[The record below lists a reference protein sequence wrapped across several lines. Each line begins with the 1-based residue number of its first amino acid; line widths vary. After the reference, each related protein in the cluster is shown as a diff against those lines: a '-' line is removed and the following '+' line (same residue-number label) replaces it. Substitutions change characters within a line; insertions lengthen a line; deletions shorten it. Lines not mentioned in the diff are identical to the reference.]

1 MENAKAKEVK
11 NATVTKRSDGE
22 DWNGAR
28 EERCGEANYSKRP
41 CLSEQ
46 SKTISFNV
54 LLLRTSHNTTTN
66 RTFTT
71 TKFPESVAAL
81 KLAIQEEFQ
90 VSVYDQKLSFGSTV
104 MADGESLD
112 FYRLKD
118 GDQITL
124 EYTTTVDVECAFHLM
139 SLLRNALEFVKN
151 EQCQLASG
159 KISPEFS
166 KMISDTLHVKDID
179 QCIRQLFPSE
189 KLLANSDFILK
200 NGGLD
205 VITSLH
211 SLLLKQ
217 TWDNICHLDL
227 QYLEKHVLFLLGSLY
242 IVFPHHL
249 KYKVVNSLDNVI
261 GSFLRVP
268 ISSKHIAVPQNLNL
282 PDTTRS
288 QQFIVLVE
296 VLCGAIQSLTQQV
309 MLQISYF
316 KQWDVIGALMKVA
329 ERTSS
334 HPIQLEDM
342 DPELCLKLESDLV
355 MFLRSV
361 DCSLLH
367 TWMVKTRGFRWQD
380 TFPTVR
386 LVYSP
391 LCRASLCPIDLL
403 CFEAGVC
410 SLHIILSR
418 DNEIQTLI
426 KQGLLDYLICL
437 PWHISEGLEARK
449 KAKLLLE
456 KVGSHMPL
464 QPPSLN
470 NIVRS
475 KLAATC
481 CGLTKAIRYDCY
493 QLVDYCQKTSTGP
506 YKEQIQMD
514 K

>member
-1 MENAKAKEVK
+1 MENAEAKEVK
-11 NATVTKRSDGE
+11 YAMVTARSDEEGCK
-22 DWNGAR
+22 GAR
-28 EERCGEANYSKRP
+28 QERSGEADYSKLP

-54 LLLRTSHNTTTN
+54 LLLCAPQNSTTS

-90 VSVYDQKLSFGSTV
+90 VPVYDQKLSFGSTV
-104 MADGESLD
+104 MADGESLG

-139 SLLRNALEFVKN
+139 SLLRNALEFVNN
-151 EQCQLASG
+151 EQCQLSSG
-159 KISPEFS
+159 RISPLFS

-179 QCIRQLFPSE
+179 QCIEQLMFSAE
-189 KLLANSDFILK
+189 KLLANADFILK

-227 QYLEKHVLFLLGSLY
+227 QYLEKHVLSLVGSFY
-242 IVFPHHL
+242 AVIPHHL

-288 QQFIVLVE
+288 QQFIVLTD
-296 VLCGAIQSLTQQV
+296 VLFDAVQSLTQQV

-316 KQWDVIGALMKVA
+316 KQWDIIYYHSPYNVTHHHHLIITIKPTFRMACIDNACIYMYSWPLD
-329 ERTSS
+329 TSFTHFS
-334 HPIQLEDM
+334 CPPPSPRPYLNIMYKYNCMYLLINILE
-342 DPELCLKLESDLV
+342 V
-355 MFLRSV
+355 
-361 DCSLLH
+361 
-367 TWMVKTRGFRWQD
+367 
-380 TFPTVR
+380 
-386 LVYSP
+386 
-391 LCRASLCPIDLL
+391 IDL
-403 CFEAGVC
+403 FPA
-410 SLHIILSR
+410 S
-418 DNEIQTLI
+418 D
-426 KQGLLDYLICL
+426 
-437 PWHISEGLEARK
+437 
-449 KAKLLLE
+449 
-456 KVGSHMPL
+456 
-464 QPPSLN
+464 
-470 NIVRS
+470 
-475 KLAATC
+475 
-481 CGLTKAIRYDCY
+481 
-493 QLVDYCQKTSTGP
+493 
-506 YKEQIQMD
+506 
-514 K
+514 

>member
-11 NATVTKRSDGE
+11 NATVTKRSGGE
-22 DWNGAR
+22 DWSGAR

-54 LLLRTSHNTTTN
+54 LLLRTPHNTTTN

-81 KLAIQEEFQ
+81 KLAIREELQ
-90 VSVYDQKLSFGSTV
+90 VPVYDQKLSFGSTV

-124 EYTTTVDVECAFHLM
+124 EYTTAVDVQCAFHLM

-151 EQCQLASG
+151 EQSQLASG

-166 KMISDTLHVKDID
+166 KTISDTLHVKDID

-227 QYLEKHVLFLLGSLY
+227 QYLETHVLFVLGSLY

-288 QQFIVLVE
+288 QQFIVLVD
-296 VLCGAIQSLTQQV
+296 VLFYAVRSLIQQV
-309 MLQISYF
+309 VLQISYF
-316 KQWDVIGALMKVA
+316 KQWGIIYY
-329 ERTSS
+329 
-334 HPIQLEDM
+334 H
-342 DPELCLKLESDLV
+342 
-355 MFLRSV
+355 
-361 DCSLLH
+361 
-367 TWMVKTRGFRWQD
+367 
-380 TFPTVR
+380 
-386 LVYSP
+386 SP
-391 LCRASLCPIDLL
+391 YN
-403 CFEAGVC
+403 VT
-410 SLHIILSR
+410 HHHH
-418 DNEIQTLI
+418 LI
-426 KQGLLDYLICL
+426 TIKPRFQNGM
-437 PWHISEGLEARK
+437 H
-449 KAKLLLE
+449 
-456 KVGSHMPL
+456 
-464 QPPSLN
+464 
-470 NIVRS
+470 
-475 KLAATC
+475 
-481 CGLTKAIRYDCY
+481 
-493 QLVDYCQKTSTGP
+493 
-506 YKEQIQMD
+506 
-514 K
+514 

>member
-11 NATVTKRSDGE
+11 NAMVTNRSDGE
-22 DWNGAR
+22 GCNGAR
-28 EERCGEANYSKRP
+28 EERSGEVNYSKLP

-46 SKTISFNV
+46 SKTICFNV
-54 LLLRTSHNTTTN
+54 LLLCAPHNTTTS

-71 TKFPESVAAL
+71 TTFPESVAAL

-90 VSVYDQKLSFGSTV
+90 VPVYDQKLSFGSTV

-124 EYTTTVDVECAFHLM
+124 EYTTTVDVECAFHLI

-151 EQCQLASG
+151 EQSQLASG

-166 KMISDTLHVKDID
+166 KTISDTLHVKDID
-179 QCIRQLFPSE
+179 QCINQLMFSAE
-189 KLLANSDFILK
+189 KLLANSDFMLK

-242 IVFPHHL
+242 TVIPHHL

-288 QQFIVLVE
+288 QQFIVLAE
-296 VLCGAIQSLTQQV
+296 VLYGAIQSLTQQV
-309 MLQISYF
+309 M
-316 KQWDVIGALMKVA
+316 
-329 ERTSS
+329 
-334 HPIQLEDM
+334 
-342 DPELCLKLESDLV
+342 
-355 MFLRSV
+355 
-361 DCSLLH
+361 
-367 TWMVKTRGFRWQD
+367 
-380 TFPTVR
+380 
-386 LVYSP
+386 
-391 LCRASLCPIDLL
+391 
-403 CFEAGVC
+403 
-410 SLHIILSR
+410 
-418 DNEIQTLI
+418 
-426 KQGLLDYLICL
+426 
-437 PWHISEGLEARK
+437 
-449 KAKLLLE
+449 
-456 KVGSHMPL
+456 
-464 QPPSLN
+464 
-470 NIVRS
+470 
-475 KLAATC
+475 
-481 CGLTKAIRYDCY
+481 
-493 QLVDYCQKTSTGP
+493 
-506 YKEQIQMD
+506 
-514 K
+514 

>member
-1 MENAKAKEVK
+1 MENAEAKEVK
-11 NATVTKRSDGE
+11 YAMVTARSDEEGCK
-22 DWNGAR
+22 GAR
-28 EERCGEANYSKRP
+28 QERSGEADYSKLP

-54 LLLRTSHNTTTN
+54 LLLCAPQNSTTS

-90 VSVYDQKLSFGSTV
+90 VPVYDQKLSFGSTV
-104 MADGESLD
+104 MADGESLG

-139 SLLRNALEFVKN
+139 SLLRNALEFVNN
-151 EQCQLASG
+151 EQCQLSSG
-159 KISPEFS
+159 RISPLFS

-179 QCIRQLFPSE
+179 QCIEQLMFSAE
-189 KLLANSDFILK
+189 KLLANADFILK
-200 NGGLD
+200 TGGLD

-227 QYLEKHVLFLLGSLY
+227 QYLEKHVLSLVGSFY
-242 IVFPHHL
+242 AVIPHHL

-288 QQFIVLVE
+288 QQFIVLTD
-296 VLCGAIQSLTQQV
+296 VLFDAVQSLTQQV
-309 MLQISYF
+309 MYFGVMVISHL
-316 KQWDVIGALMKVA
+316 ALIKA
-329 ERTSS
+329 ALLPE
-334 HPIQLEDM
+334 QLSTQVDFF
-342 DPELCLKLESDLV
+342 LTR
-355 MFLRSV
+355 FLRSV

-367 TWMVKTRGFRWQD
+367 TWMVKTRGFRWLD
-380 TFPTVR
+380 IFPTVR

-391 LCRASLCPIDLL
+391 LCHASLCPIDLL

-437 PWHISEGLEARK
+437 PWHISEGLEAQK

-481 CGLTKAIRYDCY
+481 CGLTKAISYDCH
-493 QLVDYCQKTSTGP
+493 QLVDYCQKTSTEP

>member
-1 MENAKAKEVK
+1 MENVKAKEVK

-22 DWNGAR
+22 DWSGAR

-54 LLLRTSHNTTTN
+54 LLLCAPHNTTTN

-90 VSVYDQKLSFGSTV
+90 VPVYDQKLSFGSTV

-124 EYTTTVDVECAFHLM
+124 VYTTTVDVECTFHLM

-151 EQCQLASG
+151 EQSQLASG

-166 KMISDTLHVKDID
+166 KTISDSLHVKDID

-211 SLLLKQ
+211 SLLLKH

-227 QYLEKHVLFLLGSLY
+227 QYLETHVLFVLGSLY

-296 VLCGAIQSLTQQV
+296 VLYGAIQSLTEQ
-309 MLQISYF
+309 S
-316 KQWDVIGALMKVA
+316 
-329 ERTSS
+329 SS
-334 HPIQLEDM
+334 H
-342 DPELCLKLESDLV
+342 
-355 MFLRSV
+355 V
-361 DCSLLH
+361 DGKDSRIYMAGH
-367 TWMVKTRGFRWQD
+367 I
-380 TFPTVR
+380 PTVR

-403 CFEAGVC
+403 CLEAGVC

-418 DNEIQTLI
+418 DDEIQTLI

-470 NIVRS
+470 NIVR
-475 KLAATC
+475 AATC
-481 CGLTKAIRYDCY
+481 CGLTKAISYGCH
-493 QLVDYCQKTSTGP
+493 QLVDYCQKTSTEP